1 MIVARRGRTMT
12 GGLER
17 SWGGPEARE
26 VSHRIVTRSVGVV
39 DGVVVEDSVDIS
51 DTFVAKRSES
61 PMR

>member
-1 MIVARRGRTMT
+1 MT

-39 DGVVVEDSVDIS
+39 DGVVVEDSVDFS

-61 PMR
+61 PIG